1 MSSPSSRR
9 WITICVSFA
18 ALALL
23 VFAWFK
29 WRSPYGAE
37 EPFTM
42 IKIWNEPTSSSP
54 ELSDG
59 FLWIHRQCLENL
71 ADFDGVG
78 QMLKRGADEI
88 SRLGARTWRFKIAAN
103 SKWSDDGSPVKAEQF
118 VSAFKVRSGKIELP
132 EFKRIKNITAK
143 DDAVEVELDGEEDPS
158 LDLAALTSPW
168 LSPLR
173 RASSWSWQTEVD
185 GPCNGPFVP
194 ARHFNREFALVRN
207 KHWRQYDAALISSVK
222 VLLRDNVEKIT
233 DVAAQSTESPSKNV
247 TPISMFGQGLLS
259 YVGPSS
265 VDLKDSVQRVVY
277 GHAFLD
283 PKAYYMILNPNGL
296 LGGKYTALA
305 HRALNRGELSGVVN
319 GAQKF
324 FTSHRVIPLSLLAKD
339 ANGQPVSFT
348 PVNLE
353 SVQEAR
359 RILGI
364 KPDAPITDVKPPF
377 KKKLIV
383 VNAADD
389 AALPMA
395 ERFALR
401 INANYKVDADVV
413 SAADGKMP
421 KDWDVVLVSVDIK
434 DGIFGLSRNL
444 SKAVSTYAPSRQDL
458 AAKISALAKD
468 KSETLISPKAVGLA
482 NQIDQLAPQSSVVL
496 PLGQFGYAILVDDR
510 IIDVGI
516 SGDVKRDPDVSVARR
531 LKREPKS

>member
-1 MSSPSSRR
+1 MSASTSKR
-9 WITICVSFA
+9 WLPISAGI
-18 ALALL
+18 LLLL
-23 VFAWFK
+23 VGGFVWLQLK
-29 WRSPYGAE
+29 SPYGSE
-37 EPFTM
+37 KPFTM
-42 IKIWNEPTSSSP
+42 IKIWREPTKSNP
-54 ELSDG
+54 ELSDA
-59 FLWIHRQCLENL
+59 FLWIHRQCRENL

-88 SRLGARTWRFKIAAN
+88 NRLGARTWRFKIAAN
-103 SKWSDDGSPVKAEQF
+103 SKWSDDGSPVTAEQF
-118 VSAFKVRSGKIELP
+118 ISAFKARSGKIELP
-132 EFKRIKNITAK
+132 DFKRIKNITAK

-168 LSPLR
+168 LSPLKR
-173 RASSWSWQTEVD
+173 SGSWSWQAEID

-222 VLLRDNVEKIT
+222 VLLRDNMEKIT
-233 DVAAQSTESPSKNV
+233 EFSAQSAESPSKNV
-247 TPISMFGQGLLS
+247 TPIDMFGQGLLS

-296 LGGKYTALA
+296 LGGKYTGLA

-324 FTSHRVIPLSLLAKD
+324 FTSHRLIPLSLLAKD
-339 ANGQPVSFT
+339 TNGQPVSFT

-353 SVQEAR
+353 SVLEAR

-377 KKKLIV
+377 RKKLIV
-383 VNAADD
+383 VNAAEE

-413 SAADGKMP
+413 SATDGKMP
-421 KDWDVVLVSVDIK
+421 KDWDVVLISVDIK

-458 AAKISALAKD
+458 VTKISDLAKD
-468 KSETLISPKAVGLA
+468 KSETLISPKAVMLA

-531 LKREPKS
+531 LIREPKS